1 VKIRTWES
9 DCVNRLYNGDELRL
23 AIAKET
29 DAAAWAEEMA
39 ALLESHDYANL
50 DVAGLAEELRDLS
63 RSRFDELRSRLRVL
77 IVHLLKWQYQPAR
90 RSRSWRSTITTQ
102 RFDIADMLK
111 ESPSL
116 GTRLQPEFAEVWYR
130 ATVQAADETGID
142 IEKFPA
148 DCIWDLKTEIL
159 LSGWFPS

>member
-1 VKIRTWES
+1 VK
-9 DCVNRLYNGDELRL
+9 NGYNGGELKL
-23 AIAKET
+23 ATAKKT

-39 ALLESHDYANL
+39 ALLESRDYANL
-50 DVAGLAEELRDLS
+50 DIAGLAEELRDLS
-63 RSRFDELRSRLRVL
+63 RSRFDELRSRLRIL
-77 IVHLLKWQYQPAR
+77 IAHLLQRQYQPAKG
-90 RSRSWRSTITTQ
+90 SGSWRSTITTQ

-116 GTRLQPEFAEVWYR
+116 GTRLQPEFTEVWYR

-148 DCIWDLKTEIL
+148 ECFWDLQTEIL
-159 LSGWFPS
+159 LSGWFPSGA

>member
-1 VKIRTWES
+1 MK
-9 DCVNRLYNGDELRL
+9 L
-23 AIAKET
+23 ATAKET

-50 DVAGLAEELRDLS
+50 DIAGLAEELRDLS

-77 IVHLLKWQYQPAR
+77 IAHLLKWQYQPAK
-90 RSRSWRSTITTQ
+90 RSGSWRSTITTQ

-116 GTRLQPEFAEVWYR
+116 GARLKPEFDEVWYQ
-130 ATVQAADETGID
+130 ATAQAASETGIG
-142 IEKFPA
+142 IEKLPA
-148 DCIWDLKTEIL
+148 GCIWDLQTEIL
-159 LSGWFPS
+159 LSGWFPPGRDERPKSS